1 MATQGLPWIT
11 PGQYLEIERKADGKS
26 EYIGGQMYAMSGVT
40 LSHDRIVVNTLFNLL
55 LHLRGGPCEVRSADF
70 RVQIPAFGIYTYP
83 DVSVMCGPP
92 QCTDEVRDTFT
103 NPCLIVE
110 VLSDSTKN
118 YDRGEKFRYYRSLP
132 SFAEY
137 LLLAQD
143 EMRAER
149 HVRQPDGTWVMREF
163 LVATDKIEL
172 LSVGCAVI
180 LGDLYELVVFPS
192 A

>member
-11 PGQYLEIERKADGKS
+11 PGQYLEIERKADRKS
-26 EYIGGQMYAMSGVT
+26 EYIDGQMYAMAGV
-40 LSHDRIVVNTLFNLL
+40 SRNHDRIVINVLVTLGPQ
-55 LHLRGGPCEVRSADF
+55 LRGSSCEMTSADF
-70 RVQIPAFGIYTYP
+70 RIQIPAFGIYTYP

-132 SFAEY
+132 SFVEY

-163 LVATDKIEL
+163 LAAADKIEL
-172 LSVGCAVI
+172 LSIGCAVI
-180 LGDLYELVVFPS
+180 LGELYERVVFPNP
-192 A
+192 